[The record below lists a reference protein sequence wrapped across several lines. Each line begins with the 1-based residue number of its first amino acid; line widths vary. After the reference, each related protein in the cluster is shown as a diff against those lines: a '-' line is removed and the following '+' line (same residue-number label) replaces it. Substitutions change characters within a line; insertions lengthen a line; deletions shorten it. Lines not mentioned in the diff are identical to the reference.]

1 MENKYV
7 RVGNGVLYIHNP
19 EEHGVTVIPIK
30 DFDTL
35 INELIQIKRRNDN
48 KN

>member
-19 EEHGVTVIPIK
+19 KEHGVVAIPIK
-30 DFDTL
+30 ETDIMLNEIIQAIHL
-35 INELIQIKRRNDN
+35 I
-48 KN
+48 KNN

>member
-19 EEHGVTVIPIK
+19 EEHGVITIPMKIK
-30 DFDTL
+30 T
-35 INELIQIKRRNDN
+35 
-48 KN
+48 

>member
-19 EEHGVTVIPIK
+19 EEHGVVAIPTKEADI
-30 DFDTL
+30 L
-35 INELIQIKRRNDN
+35 LNEIIQAIHLS
-48 KN
+48 KNN

>member
-19 EEHGVTVIPIK
+19 EEHGAITIPMKEANI
-30 DFDTL
+30 L
-35 INELIQIKRRNDN
+35 LNEIIQALHLNN
-48 KN
+48 NN

>member
-19 EEHGVTVIPIK
+19 EEHGVVAILTKEADI
-30 DFDTL
+30 L
-35 INELIQIKRRNDN
+35 LNEIIQAIRLSKR
-48 KN
+48 

>member
-7 RVGNGVLYIHNP
+7 RVSNGVLYIHNP
-19 EEHGVTVIPIK
+19 EEHGVVLIPIK
-30 DFDTL
+30 DLDRL
-35 INELIQIKRRNDN
+35 INELIQIKRLNNN